1 MKLIDIYSAG
11 SGARGISPTSV
22 TRRESEVLDLAH
34 LTYREIGA
42 ELGIAE
48 ETVRTHLKHARLKLG
63 AENTRAAVLAWRDRR
78 AA

>member
-1 MKLIDIYSAG
+1 MKLISIYSAA
-11 SGARGISPTSV
+11 SGARGLSPTAV
-22 TRRESEVLDLAH
+22 TRREAEVLDLAH

-63 AENTRAAVLAWRDRR
+63 AENTRAALLVWRDRR